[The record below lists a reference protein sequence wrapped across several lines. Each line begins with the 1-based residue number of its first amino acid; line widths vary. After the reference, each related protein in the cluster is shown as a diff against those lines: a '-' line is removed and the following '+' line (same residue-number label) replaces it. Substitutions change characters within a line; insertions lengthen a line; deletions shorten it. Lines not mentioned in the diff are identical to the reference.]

1 MVRIHHGP
9 PYPECG
15 YVLLAT
21 DALAFIGSRLRK
33 RAVTVVGSS
42 LISKDELSFRISN
55 VIDRL
60 RRFSTVTNVVRVD
73 EASLLDNQRIAYFK
87 CQCWRAEA
95 IESGNGCWK
104 INRDRCKVAKG
115 AGFTRLCV
123 IPAQILIRLGHRGSS
138 QVNVR
143 RQ

>member
-15 YVLLAT
+15 YVPLAA
-21 DALAFIGSRLRK
+21 DALAFSSSRLRK

-42 LISKDELSFRISN
+42 LVSKNELSFLISN

-60 RRFSTVTNVVRVD
+60 HWFSTVTNVVRFD
-73 EASLLDNQRIAYFK
+73 EASLLDSQRIAYFK
-87 CQCWRAEA
+87 SKRWRAEA

-104 INRDRCKVAKG
+104 LAAAN
-115 AGFTRLCV
+115 
-123 IPAQILIRLGHRGSS
+123 
-138 QVNVR
+138 
-143 RQ
+143 